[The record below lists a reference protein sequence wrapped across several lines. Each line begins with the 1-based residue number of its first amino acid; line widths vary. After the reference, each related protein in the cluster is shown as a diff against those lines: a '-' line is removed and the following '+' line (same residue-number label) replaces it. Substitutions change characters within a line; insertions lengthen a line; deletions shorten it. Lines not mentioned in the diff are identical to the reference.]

1 MSLLEQ
7 AQGLTERLKRAER
20 ARASIEEAHALE
32 QLRLE
37 LSEKSESINA
47 LKQRI
52 SLLRTNGVP
61 LVIPPSVT
69 SALTKVME
77 ARGKF
82 EQAPQSRT
90 LRSGRRWTSLID
102 AVDNVST
109 VLAQALI
116 ENWKNY
122 FSSALFGGAPPD
134 QVRAR
139 LAMTPQNQNALA
151 RYSELFRRF
160 AAFRAKVPST
170 QSEFDDVLHCSSE
183 LETIRFIED
192 VPESVRTFFETTAT
206 ARGAGLELLLPEVW
220 QWLRENKLLEAY
232 VVKARISGGAP

>member
-7 AQGLTERLKRAER
+7 AQGLTERLKRAEQ
-20 ARASIEEAHALE
+20 ARANIEEAHALE

-37 LSEKSESINA
+37 LSGKSQSIDA

-52 SLLRTNGVP
+52 FLLRANGVP
-61 LVIPPSVT
+61 VTIPSSVT
-69 SALTKVME
+69 SALSKVTE
-77 ARGKF
+77 AHGKF
-82 EQAPQSRT
+82 AQVPQSKT
-90 LRSGRRWTSLID
+90 LRTGRRWTSLID
-102 AVDNVST
+102 TMDTVSAVLGQV
-109 VLAQALI
+109 LI

-122 FSSALFGGAPPD
+122 FSSALFGGAQPD
-134 QVRAR
+134 QVRMR
-139 LAMTPQNQNALA
+139 LAMTPQNKDALG

-170 QSEFDDVLHCSSE
+170 QSEFDDVLRYSSE

-192 VPESVRTFFETTAT
+192 VPETVRTFFEATAT
-206 ARGAGLELLLPEVW
+206 ARGAGLELLLPEVL